1 MSIKQYLPKKAQ
13 EIITTNSDAVL
24 IDVRSYAENKFV
36 GRPLNCLFVPWVDEP
51 DWEPKESEFVEG
63 VKRSIGDS
71 LKGLDT
77 EIILICRSGFRSHD
91 AGMCLIDHGFT
102 NVSHVVS
109 GFEGDLDENDQRG
122 NVNGWRHDGMPWS
135 QC

>member
-51 DWEPKESEFVEG
+51 DWSPKNLNLSRV
-63 VKRSIGDS
+63 
-71 LKGLDT
+71 LKGLLV
-77 EIILICRSGFRSHD
+77 IL
-91 AGMCLIDHGFT
+91 
-102 NVSHVVS
+102 
-109 GFEGDLDENDQRG
+109 
-122 NVNGWRHDGMPWS
+122 
-135 QC
+135 